1 MCGIFGAIGSA
12 NPGIIRAL
20 ALINRERGTDS
31 LGFFDSKGHVK
42 RAGDPLDLLAEPQF
56 QEFIDRACCKSWFIA
71 GHTRAATHGAIT
83 NRNAHPFRY
92 GRYIGTHNGAVS
104 TPKDSKYRVD
114 SEYLIDQLNRHDG
127 DYQTAFQN
135 IAGWWG
141 LAWFD
146 GAEFY
151 LQAHGNEIALGLD
164 SRGVWYYTSDWQHL
178 ESAVGRLTDFVII
191 ERGATVKFDC
201 KHLEYTQTPDFYS
214 SVTPVFKR
222 KAISWPKDDFLPED
236 RQEDWLND
244 RDGFYDAW
252 NEYCDRWTD

>member
-1 MCGIFGAIGSA
+1 M
-12 NPGIIRAL
+12 
-20 ALINRERGTDS
+20 
-31 LGFFDSKGHVK
+31 
-42 RAGDPLDLLAEPQF
+42 LAEPQF
-56 QEFIDRACCKSWFIA
+56 QEFIDRACCKLWFIA
-71 GHTRAATHGAIT
+71 GHTCAATHGAIT

-164 SRGVWYYTSDWQHL
+164 LR
-178 ESAVGRLTDFVII
+178 
-191 ERGATVKFDC
+191 
-201 KHLEYTQTPDFYS
+201 EYGTIHPIGNT
-214 SVTPVFKR
+214 
-222 KAISWPKDDFLPED
+222 WN
-236 RQEDWLND
+236 RQL
-244 RDGFYDAW
+244 DG
-252 NEYCDRWTD
+252 